1 MSNLLEEAQKG
12 REAEQLIEHPVY
24 KEAFANVRAGIINAW
39 AEAPLRDKEGA
50 HELKLML
57 KLLTDVEMN
66 IKRVVD
72 TGKMATIQ
80 LEREQKVADFKA
92 KNKFA

>member
-1 MSNLLEEAQKG
+1 MNLYEDSQRG
-12 REAEQLIEHPVY
+12 FEAEQLLENPIF
-24 KEAFANVRAGIINAW
+24 KEALANVRAGIINAW
-39 AEAPLRDKEGA
+39 AEAPLRDREGA

-57 KLLTDVEMN
+57 KLLDDVALN

-72 TGKMATIQ
+72 TGKMAKIQ
-80 LEREQKVADFKA
+80 LEREQKIADFKA